1 MLNATTLNR
10 PNPRESELI
19 KEKIMELKQEIIKE
33 AKRLEECACYS
44 AKGHYNASKRYAR
57 YNYRLGLIIIILSS
71 LAAGVSMF
79 FEDSKLIIICSI
91 LNTIISSVLTFCKYN
106 EKSISHFGSANNY
119 SSLEINLRYFYNIGI
134 NCVDECEAAQNLQK
148 YIKERDKLNRES
160 LIIDEI
166 DYKKA
171 KKGIENGEA
180 DFKIDGG
187 TL

>member
-1 MLNATTLNR
+1 
-10 PNPRESELI
+10 
-19 KEKIMELKQEIIKE
+19 MELKQEIIKE

-71 LAAGVSMF
+71 LSAGVSMF

-91 LNTIISSVLTFCKYN
+91 LNTIISSILTFCKYN